1 LTVSPPGPEKRDVLL
16 KDSLYSAIG
25 LASASLEQQLDF
37 NSFLE
42 TTLVQE
48 VQIQDQGYNVLRRR
62 IAIIL
67 GQWVPVKPDELNR
80 NAIYQIF
87 QHLLSKQDPLNDLVV
102 RITAGRQLKNV
113 LDPFEFSP
121 TGFMPYAQSILQDL
135 MSLIQEVELPETKMG
150 LLESVRVLVVKMEH
164 HVCTPSSTAVSVFA
178 NAPSDRAI
186 LGPDIG
192 STASIVGAIRRG
204 ASYETGHS
212 NVNLVPYTF
221 FEAGLHQV
229 SLSCLALDQ
238 QFGRARLCKTSLFFG
253 T

>member
-1 LTVSPPGPEKRDVLL
+1 MTISPPGPEKRDVLL

-42 TTLVQE
+42 TALVQE
-48 VQIQDQGYNVLRRR
+48 VQIQEHGYNVLRRR
-62 IAIIL
+62 IAIVL

-87 QHLLSKQDPLNDLVV
+87 QHLLGKQDPLNDLVV

-121 TGFMPYAQSILQDL
+121 AVFMPYAQSILQDL

-164 HVCTPSSTAVSVFA
+164 HVCTPLPTQLNKSA
-178 NAPSDRAI
+178 NPRLDCAI
-186 LGPDIG
+186 LGPDI
-192 STASIVGAIRRG
+192 SFTASFVGAIRRG
-204 ASYETGHS
+204 ASHETGHS
-212 NVNLVPYTF
+212 NFNLVTHTF
-221 FEAGLHQV
+221 FEAGL
-229 SLSCLALDQ
+229 D
-238 QFGRARLCKTSLFFG
+238 
-253 T
+253 